1 VYVIVVLKVGSGNV
15 VVGAVGVGVG
25 SRVGGVDDGGLS
37 VVVV

>member
-1 VYVIVVLKVGSGNV
+1 MYVIVVLKVGSGN